1 MGRARAWPS
10 NSRSSRL
17 LGRGGCLVG
26 IDWSMGIL
34 RLISC
39 CSSSYSLAECAL
51 CLVVSFF
58 RGVYMRFKSSKLWM
72 SLVLGNAL
80 LATAGTAHSNVY
92 QLEQMTVLGQAQGT
106 EVFTNPASVSVVD
119 RETINRSAG
128 QSVASYLRN
137 IPGVQ
142 IVEDGLERI
151 SIRGENSTRVAIFID
166 GQKLTD
172 HTDQGQPLL
181 IDPASVERIEVLRG
195 SSSVVSGGRAIG
207 GVVNII
213 TKKGADKPLEI
224 SSKASYFSATKGYRA
239 STALAGSQAGF
250 DYRLGVS
257 RSELNDRA
265 TPKGR
270 MRPSSVDDSSVSA
283 HLGYK
288 TGKHYIAAKAQRYDV
303 AAQAYVTTEGF
314 ALDFP
319 KRELNKVG
327 LFYEG
332 EQLTETLDKLKI
344 DVYRQ
349 TVDREFISKTSMGAT
364 NIKSSSDDEQLTYGL
379 NTQAE
384 LSLIDG
390 HSTVVGLEYEQD
402 QLKAKKNTVRN
413 MPFYPPGVLP
423 STQSYDD
430 ASIDTTSIFAQHIIP
445 LTEDLNASLGARH
458 YYVKAKHD
466 KSFKDGKALPRN
478 NNSDNHTVGAMSLVW
493 QTSDDLV
500 LRTNLSQGYVY
511 PTLSQLFLTTA
522 SGRNTFE
529 GNPSLK
535 PEKSTTFEIGARY
548 DTNELLLDATV
559 FYSRSKD
566 YINSILPDEGEGTFQ
581 NADKAKSYGVELLAE
596 KSFQNNNFT
605 PYTTATLMRRK
616 ITTTEQGSSGTT
628 KLNSYDSGVPSVFG
642 RVGLKHTSH
651 WNAWEREANLF
662 VQGATSAVNKGKR
675 ITSESREADGYATLN
690 LHLSMTT
697 ETNNSFGIEL
707 NNLTNK
713 TYRPIDEQLYGA
725 KRSVNVFASYTF

>member
-1 MGRARAWPS
+1 MQ
-10 NSRSSRL
+10 
-17 LGRGGCLVG
+17 
-26 IDWSMGIL
+26 
-34 RLISC
+34 
-39 CSSSYSLAECAL
+39 
-51 CLVVSFF
+51 
-58 RGVYMRFKSSKLWM
+58 FKSSKLWI
-72 SLVLGNAL
+72 SLIVGNAL
-80 LATAGTAHSNVY
+80 LVAAGVAHSKVY
-92 QLEQMTVLGQAQGT
+92 QLEQMTVLGQAQET
-106 EVFTNPASVSVVD
+106 EVFTNPASVSVID
-119 RETINRSAG
+119 RATLDKSAG

-142 IVEDGLERI
+142 VIEDGLERI

-181 IDPASVERIEVLRG
+181 IDPASIERIEVLRG

-207 GVVNII
+207 GVVNIV

-224 SSKASYFSATKGYRA
+224 STQAGYFSATKGYRA

-265 TPKGR
+265 APKGR
-270 MRPSSVDDSSVSA
+270 LKPSSTDDSNISA

-303 AAQAYVTTEGF
+303 AAKAYVTTENF
-314 ALDFP
+314 ALNFP

-332 EQLTETLDKLKI
+332 EQLTETLDKLKV

-349 TVDREFISKTSMGAT
+349 TVDRVFISDVSVPRILDTQST
-364 NIKSSSDDEQLTYGL
+364 SDDEQITYGL
-379 NTQAE
+379 NMQAE

-390 HSTVVGLEYEQD
+390 HSTVIGLEHEQD
-402 QLKAKKNTVRN
+402 QLKANKETVRV
-413 MPFYPPGVLP
+413 MSFFPPGFSLK
-423 STQSYDD
+423 TQSYDD
-430 ASIDTTSIFAQHIIP
+430 VSIDTTSIFAQHSVP
-445 LTEDLNASLGARH
+445 LAEDLTASFGARH

-466 KSFKDGKALPRN
+466 KSFKDNAPKARN
-478 NNSDNHTVGAMSLVW
+478 KDNSDNHTVGAMSLVW
-493 QTSDDLV
+493 QASDELV

-522 SGRNTFE
+522 SGGNTFE

-548 DTNELLLDATV
+548 DTSELLLDATV

-566 YINSILPDEGEGTFQ
+566 YINSILPDVGEGTFQ

-605 PYTTATLMRRK
+605 PYTTMTLMRRK
-616 ITTTEQGSSGTT
+616 ITSSEYD
-628 KLNSYDSGVPSVFG
+628 SYDSGVPSVFG
-642 RVGLKHTSH
+642 RVGLKHTSQ
-651 WNAWEREANLF
+651 WNAWEREADFF
-662 VQGATSAVNKGKR
+662 VQGATSAVNEAKR
-675 ITSESREADGYATLN
+675 VTSESREGDGYATLN
-690 LHLSMTT
+690 LRLSMSTKRS
-697 ETNNSFGIEL
+697 NSFGIEL

-713 TYRPIDEQLYGA
+713 SYRPIDEQLYGA

>member
-1 MGRARAWPS
+1 MQ
-10 NSRSSRL
+10 
-17 LGRGGCLVG
+17 
-26 IDWSMGIL
+26 
-34 RLISC
+34 
-39 CSSSYSLAECAL
+39 
-51 CLVVSFF
+51 
-58 RGVYMRFKSSKLWM
+58 FKSSKLWV
-72 SLVLGNAL
+72 SLIVGNAL
-80 LATAGTAHSNVY
+80 LVTAGVAHSKVY
-92 QLEQMTVLGQAQGT
+92 QLEQMTVLGQAQET
-106 EVFTNPASVSVVD
+106 EVFTNPASVSVID
-119 RETINRSAG
+119 RATLDKSAG

-137 IPGVQ
+137 VPGVQ
-142 IVEDGLERI
+142 VIEDGLERI

-181 IDPASVERIEVLRG
+181 IDPASIERIEVLRG

-207 GVVNII
+207 GVVNIV

-224 SSKASYFSATKGYRA
+224 STQAGYFSATKGYRA

-265 TPKGR
+265 APKGR
-270 MRPSSVDDSSVSA
+270 LKPSSTDDSNISA

-303 AAQAYVTTEGF
+303 AAKAYVTTENF
-314 ALDFP
+314 ALNFP

-327 LFYEG
+327 LFYGG
-332 EQLTETLDKLKI
+332 EQLTETLDKLKV

-349 TVDREFISKTSMGAT
+349 TVDRVFISDVSVPRILDTQST
-364 NIKSSSDDEQLTYGL
+364 SDDEQITYGL
-379 NTQAE
+379 NMQAE

-390 HSTVVGLEYEQD
+390 HSTVIGLEHEED
-402 QLKAKKNTVRN
+402 QLKANKETVRV
-413 MPFYPPGVLP
+413 MSFFPPGFSLK
-423 STQSYDD
+423 TQSYDD
-430 ASIDTTSIFAQHIIP
+430 VSIDTTSIFAQHSVP
-445 LTEDLNASLGARH
+445 LAEDLTASFGARH

-466 KSFKDGKALPRN
+466 KSFKDNAPKARN
-478 NNSDNHTVGAMSLVW
+478 KDNSDNHTVGAMSLVW
-493 QTSDDLV
+493 QASDELV

-522 SGRNTFE
+522 SGGNTFE

-548 DTNELLLDATV
+548 DTSELLLDATV

-566 YINSILPDEGEGTFQ
+566 YINSILPDVGEGTFQ

-605 PYTTATLMRRK
+605 PYTTMTLMRRK
-616 ITTTEQGSSGTT
+616 ITSSEYD
-628 KLNSYDSGVPSVFG
+628 SYDSGVPSVFG
-642 RVGLKHTSH
+642 RVGLKHTSQ
-651 WNAWEREANLF
+651 WNAWEREADFF
-662 VQGATSAVNKGKR
+662 VQGATSAVNEAKR
-675 ITSESREADGYATLN
+675 VTSESREGDGYATLN
-690 LHLSMTT
+690 LRLSMSTKRS
-697 ETNNSFGIEL
+697 NSFGIEL
-707 NNLTNK
+707 NNLTDK

-725 KRSVNVFASYTF
+725 KRSINVFASYTF

>member
-1 MGRARAWPS
+1 MQ
-10 NSRSSRL
+10 
-17 LGRGGCLVG
+17 
-26 IDWSMGIL
+26 
-34 RLISC
+34 
-39 CSSSYSLAECAL
+39 
-51 CLVVSFF
+51 
-58 RGVYMRFKSSKLWM
+58 FKSSKLWV
-72 SLVLGNAL
+72 SLIVGNAL
-80 LATAGTAHSNVY
+80 LVTAGVAHSKVY
-92 QLEQMTVLGQAQGT
+92 QLEQMTVLGQAQET
-106 EVFTNPASVSVVD
+106 EVFTNPASVSVID
-119 RETINRSAG
+119 RATLDKSAG

-137 IPGVQ
+137 VPGVQ
-142 IVEDGLERI
+142 VIEDGLERI

-181 IDPASVERIEVLRG
+181 IDPASIERIEVLRG

-207 GVVNII
+207 GVVNIV

-224 SSKASYFSATKGYRA
+224 STQAGYFSATKGYRA

-265 TPKGR
+265 APKGR
-270 MRPSSVDDSSVSA
+270 LKPSSTDDSNISA

-303 AAQAYVTTEGF
+303 AAKAYVTTENF
-314 ALDFP
+314 ALNFP

-332 EQLTETLDKLKI
+332 EQLTETLDKLKV

-349 TVDREFISKTSMGAT
+349 TVDRVFISDVSVPRILDTQST
-364 NIKSSSDDEQLTYGL
+364 SDDEQITYGL
-379 NTQAE
+379 NMQAE

-390 HSTVVGLEYEQD
+390 HSTVIGLEHEQD
-402 QLKAKKNTVRN
+402 QLKANKETVRV
-413 MPFYPPGVLP
+413 MSFFPPGFSLK
-423 STQSYDD
+423 TQSYDD
-430 ASIDTTSIFAQHIIP
+430 VSIDTTSIFAQHSVP
-445 LTEDLNASLGARH
+445 LAEDLTASFGARH

-466 KSFKDGKALPRN
+466 KSFKDNAPKARN
-478 NNSDNHTVGAMSLVW
+478 KDKSDNHTVGAMSLVW
-493 QTSDDLV
+493 QASDELV

-522 SGRNTFE
+522 SGGNTFE

-548 DTNELLLDATV
+548 DTSELLLDATV

-566 YINSILPDEGEGTFQ
+566 YINSILPDVGEGTFQ

-605 PYTTATLMRRK
+605 PYTTMTLMRRK
-616 ITTTEQGSSGTT
+616 ITSSEYD
-628 KLNSYDSGVPSVFG
+628 SYDSGVPSVFG
-642 RVGLKHTSH
+642 RVGLKHTSQ
-651 WNAWEREANLF
+651 WNAWEREADFF
-662 VQGATSAVNKGKR
+662 VQGATSAVNEAKR
-675 ITSESREADGYATLN
+675 VTSESREGDGYATLN
-690 LHLSMTT
+690 LRLSMSTKRS
-697 ETNNSFGIEL
+697 NSFGIEL

-713 TYRPIDEQLYGA
+713 SYRPIDEQLYGA